1 MLSKEDTAPLNIKVL
16 DEDGKTTSLKEQLG
30 KYIVLYFYPRDF
42 TPGCTKEACSF
53 RDANDD
59 IKKLGAEV
67 IGVSTDSFK
76 SHQKFSNKHKLNIT
90 LWSDP
95 DHKLIEAFGAWQPK
109 KFAGREFMGTVRST
123 FIIDPTGKIIKVWEK
138 VKPES
143 HAEETLGFLK
153 TLQSI
158 SP

>member
-1 MLSKEDTAPLNIKVL
+1 MLSIGNIAPFSIKVL
-16 DEDGKTTSLKEQLG
+16 GENGKTTSLKEQLG
-30 KYIVLYFYPRDF
+30 KYIVLYFYPHDF

-53 RDANDD
+53 RDANND

-67 IGVSTDSFK
+67 IGVSTDSFE
-76 SHQKFSNKHKLNIT
+76 SHQKFSNKHKLNIA

-123 FIIDPTGKIIKVWEK
+123 FILDPKGKIIKVWGK
-138 VKPES
+138 VKPEGHS
-143 HAEETLGFLK
+143 KEVIEFLK
-153 TLQSI
+153 SLQST